1 MKNLLTIQETADC
14 LNLSPW
20 TIRRWIT
27 DKRLDVVRLGRAL
40 RVPMESVERKISE
53 GMRRAD

>member
-1 MKNLLTIQETADC
+1 MEKLLTVDQAAERM
-14 LNLSPW
+14 NLSPW
-20 TIRRWIT
+20 TIRRWIQ

-40 RVPMESVERKISE
+40 RVPMESIEKKIAD